1 MFMVKMKVVVLCPS
15 RGSRSMRGPLGA
27 SLCRNCWQ
35 SALSLYTT
43 RLGTESLQ
51 MGAWPLL
58 IPLQLND
65 DGGGDGGCGRVPA
78 LAELGPYNR
87 RLCWSGSGSGSGS
100 GSDAWSP
107 GDLTSLTDTC
117 EVAAVALATA
127 ATGPHTATRG
137 DIRVRGD
144 SRWGQLSVA
153 RGKDRRGQAHIRRA
167 GGGTAGTSN
176 DGPDNDAGS
185 ASAPRPPPREAGIS
199 EKEAIGEEQREQS
212 IRPGGEDANPLPSL
226 GVRAALALLGFYRG
240 VLSPLMPS
248 TCRFLPTCSVYSIE
262 SYKKFGV
269 TRGTVLTA
277 WRLLRCNPWGGRGYD
292 PPAWPP
298 VGLGAIYRYPY
309 TPEITVV
316 LGLAAAYWLVT
327 STLES
332 LIF

>member
-1 MFMVKMKVVVLCPS
+1 MKVVLLCPS

-35 SALSLYTT
+35 SPLILSPT
-43 RLGTESLQ
+43 RLGIESLQ
-51 MGAWPLL
+51 MTQGAWPLL

-65 DGGGDGGCGRVPA
+65 DSGGDGGCGRIPA
-78 LAELGPYNR
+78 LAELGPDNR
-87 RLCWSGSGSGSGS
+87 RLCWSGSGSDS
-100 GSDAWSP
+100 WPP
-107 GDLTSLTDTC
+107 GELTSLTDTC

-127 ATGPHTATRG
+127 AIGAHTATVG
-137 DIRVRGD
+137 DVRGRGH

-153 RGKDRRGQAHIRRA
+153 RRRDSRGQAHIRRA

-176 DGPDNDAGS
+176 DGRDSDAGS
-185 ASAPRPPPREAGIS
+185 PSAPRPPPGEGGIP
-199 EKEAIGEEQREQS
+199 EKEAIGEEQREESVQ
-212 IRPGGEDANPLPSL
+212 PGGEDANPLPSL

-269 TRGTVLTA
+269 ARGTVLTA

-309 TPEITVV
+309 TPEVSVV

-332 LIF
+332 LRF